1 MKRLESIMRGRENF
15 NLICIL
21 FMKAI
26 KASHTHTR
34 SQAVSGKL
42 EGINVEWKSLS
53 WAFIWDSCTVKN
65 FVYVKG
71 ERKKVWDGSV
81 RLVTSDRV
89 MFNVMRRGSFQF
101 SFRKFITNFHVTN
114 FIPPKVLYV
123 CGYFR
128 KIECFLARFV
138 YVIMIINKKVN
149 MRRNFYEIFS
159 YLLECVEHEINL
171 SMW

>member
-1 MKRLESIMRGRENF
+1 MWSEKVYRE
-15 NLICIL
+15 L
-21 FMKAI
+21 
-26 KASHTHTR
+26 
-34 SQAVSGKL
+34 
-42 EGINVEWKSLS
+42 
-53 WAFIWDSCTVKN
+53 FIWDSCTVKN

-89 MFNVMRRGSFQF
+89 MFDVMRRGSFQF

-114 FIPPKVLYV
+114 FIPQKFYTCVGTFGKLNA
-123 CGYFR
+123 
-128 KIECFLARFV
+128 FLASFV
-138 YVIMIINKKVN
+138 YVIMIINKEVN

-159 YLLECVEHEINL
+159 YQLECVEHEINL